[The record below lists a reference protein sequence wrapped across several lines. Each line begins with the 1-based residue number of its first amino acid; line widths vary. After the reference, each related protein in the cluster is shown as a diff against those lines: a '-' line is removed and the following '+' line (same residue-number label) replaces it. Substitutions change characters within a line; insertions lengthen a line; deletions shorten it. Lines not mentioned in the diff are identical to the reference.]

1 MRTRV
6 AAALQKML
14 MFQDVRASVMDAT
27 PSVVAPLVG
36 LLQHPKGASSKPP
49 GRGLPEQSGSIRREG
64 KQGHPQEKKKHHRGV
79 SVRRAG
85 AGDAVCG
92 EEESRNP
99 TETLTSKAPLHAAAC
114 LRVLALSEGFP
125 EIMASASAVP
135 ALVDGFKSGSPLMK
149 SVCGG
154 ATCAFLGFFDCTHTA
169 CLTCKVNFL
178 ALHTFPSYFIGQI
191 SHAARF
197 RLLRS
202 CVGGRSQSFRASA
215 CIPVGCLA
223 SLAPCD
229 EECCM
234 EMIDFGV
241 LPTLLGFVR
250 NRDPLFELT
259 AWRVLAA
266 IMRVREAREAFV
278 KAGGTELLEGVLTR
292 VFLKLCEEE
301 EIDQDERDKEQ
312 EKNNGGRGD
321 SKAISPTIPSML
333 LLDDNRSNASGSSGH
348 RRNDDSGNSTDK
360 GNAERR
366 DLRKFGKGGRAG
378 ETDKIKRLPT
388 SSSVP
393 DRSGCNSDGEGG
405 DQSSASPR
413 LETMGDFVS
422 KEGVFRGLLRQ
433 MKGGTQVSMKTSVEV
448 LKVTWRA
455 CSSRQ
460 VDSTMPLVLEMLASD
475 TWMLKSA
482 AAQVVL
488 HVYQEDDQR
497 LRCAASG
504 GVKSLIDT
512 IRTKAPQMQ
521 AGTLAALLSLCE
533 HPDVPAVV
541 AAAGGLE
548 VLAEYLTTARDT
560 TTSEHVL
567 GASDEIDEF
576 VRAFVE
582 KRKASDYLPVGVA
595 NVCRFAAKDIAEY
608 KLTFK
613 EVDSRK
619 KTVKS
624 VLLAVDKNN
633 RRNKDSELLVDDRS
647 GMVEFDEF
655 LDIMW
660 DIKHAK
666 GKARGLLFG
675 RAGIFLE
682 GTFAA
687 AQAAHRGK
695 TPRRQQVKTSTS
707 VGEGEDKVPSA
718 TRTRSRQ
725 ERLDTS
731 NTTATSIATMEEG
744 QQHGQEDL
752 LQDRQQAAPAAAVKT
767 TSVAG
772 TIVARGKEATLSFLP
787 KITVKKMTWKG
798 FS

>member
-14 MFQDVRASVMDAT
+14 MFQDVRASVADAT

-36 LLQHPKGASSKPP
+36 LLQHPKGASSKKR
-49 GRGLPEQSGSIRREG
+49 GRGSPEQSGSTRREG
-64 KQGHPQEKKKHHRGV
+64 KQGHQQEKKKHHRGV
-79 SVRRAG
+79 RRAG
-85 AGDAVCG
+85 AGDEFCG
-92 EEESRNP
+92 EEEARNAA
-99 TETLTSKAPLHAAAC
+99 ENLTSKAPLHAAAC

-135 ALVDGFKSGSPLMK
+135 ALVDGLKSGSPLMQ
-149 SVCGG
+149 SVCG
-154 ATCAFLGFFDCTHTA
+154 
-169 CLTCKVNFL
+169 
-178 ALHTFPSYFIGQI
+178 
-191 SHAARF
+191 
-197 RLLRS
+197 
-202 CVGGRSQSFRASA
+202 
-215 CIPVGCLA
+215 GCLA

-250 NRDPLFELT
+250 DRDPLLELT
-259 AWRVLAA
+259 AWSVLAA

-292 VFLKLCEEE
+292 KQRRTGSNRFLLAIQESAMRVLLKLCEEE
-301 EIDQDERDKEQ
+301 ERDHDERDKEQ
-312 EKNNGGRGD
+312 EKINGGRGD
-321 SKAISPTIPSML
+321 SKANSPTIPSML
-333 LLDDNRSNASGSSGH
+333 LLDDNRSNASDSSGH
-348 RRNDDSGNSTDK
+348 PRNDDSGNSTDE
-360 GNAERR
+360 GNAKRR
-366 DLRKFGKGGRAG
+366 DLRRVGKGGRTG
-378 ETDKIKRLPT
+378 EIGIIKRLPT
-388 SSSVP
+388 SSSIS

-433 MKGGTQVSMKTSVEV
+433 MKGGTQVSMKTAVEV
-448 LKVTWRA
+448 LRVTWRA
-455 CSSRQ
+455 CSSKQ
-460 VDSTMPLVLEMLASD
+460 VDSTMPLVLDMLASD

-512 IRTKAPQMQ
+512 IRTKTPQMQ

-548 VLAEYLTTARDT
+548 VLAEYLTTARDIT
-560 TTSEHVL
+560 TRYVVLAMMKVALVCERLAVEPYLPDMLVSEHVL

-576 VRAFVE
+576 VRVFVE
-582 KRKASDYLPVGVA
+582 KRKSSDYLPVGVA
-595 NVCRFAAKDIAEY
+595 NVCRFAAKDIVEY
-608 KLTFK
+608 KSTFK
-613 EVDSRK
+613 ELDKDASGALDERELGRLLKHLKVDSRK
-619 KTVKS
+619 KTVKN

-633 RRNKDSELLVDDRS
+633 S

-666 GKARGLLFG
+666 GRARGLLFG

-682 GTFAA
+682 GTIAA
-687 AQAAHRGK
+687 AQAALRGK
-695 TPRRQQVKTSTS
+695 TPRRQHVKTSAS
-707 VGEGEDKVPSA
+707 VGEGGVKVPSA
-718 TRTRSRQ
+718 TRTGSRQ

-731 NTTATSIATMEEG
+731 NTTATSIATGEEG
-744 QQHGQEDL
+744 QQHGQEGPP
-752 LQDRQQAAPAAAVKT
+752 QERQEAAPATAVKT
-767 TSVAG
+767 TSVTGA
-772 TIVARGKEATLSFLP
+772 IVARGKEATLSFLP